1 MYTSVLY
8 QTLVLRPQYQISK
21 SKMLYLEE
29 QMKPRVEIEM
39 KSTVSLYDDFTD
51 SEEEGENDSQVEL
64 VFGEEE
70 FKRILENH
78 YNSDKFF
85 DTDEEWEMVI
95 KENTQVDSDYNAFFD
110 SDSEGESADE
120 YEISW

>member
-8 QTLVLRPQYQISK
+8 QTLVLKPQYQISK

-39 KSTVSLYDDFTD
+39 KTVLYDDFTD
-51 SEEEGENDSQVEL
+51 TEDESEVEL

-85 DTDEEWEMVI
+85 DSDEEWEMVI
-95 KENTQVDSDYNAFFD
+95 KENTQTDSEYDRFFD

>member
-8 QTLVLRPQYQISK
+8 QTLVLKPQYQISK
-21 SKMLYLEE
+21 TKMLYLEE
-29 QMKPRVEIEM
+29 QMKPRVKIEM
-39 KSTVSLYDDFTD
+39 KTVMFDDFTD
-51 SEEEGENDSQVEL
+51 SEDEGEESEIEL
-64 VFGEEE
+64 VFGDEE

-85 DTDEEWEMVI
+85 DSDEEWEMI
-95 KENTQVDSDYNAFFD
+95 MKENTLVDSEYNTFFD